1 MNIKESVKQDFIL
14 LGKHIKKLRESEGLS
29 IKELSIKTGIS
40 SQYLRKIE
48 NGLAYRVL
56 IDKHLFKIAIAL
68 NVKMQELFSFI

>member
-29 IKELSIKTGIS
+29 IKELSLKTGIS
-40 SQYLRKIE
+40 TQYLQKIE
-48 NGLAYRVL
+48 KGVAYGLLFDR
-56 IDKHLFKIAIAL
+56 HLLKIATAL